1 MNPFSAIPEPWA
13 RVYDVVVMSG
23 IGALFGFLLQPWF
36 GVGMA
41 CGAVTGIL
49 LHWAGRID
57 ERPFWQHVLGPE
69 VVSNAA
75 TREERLEEEVWRL
88 KLKVAELLGQQAN
101 EGAAA
106 HGETGVKATLEG
118 PKVDAPDAGE

>member
-13 RVYDVVVMSG
+13 RVYAVVVTSG
-23 IGALFGFLLQPWF
+23 MGAVVAVFFQPWF
-36 GVGMA
+36 GVGVA
-41 CGAVTGIL
+41 CGAAISIL

-57 ERPFWQHVLGPE
+57 ERPFWQQVLGPE
-69 VVSNAA
+69 VVANAA

-88 KLKVAELLGQQAN
+88 KVKVAELLGQQAK

-106 HGETGVKATLEG
+106 PEETGVKATLE
-118 PKVDAPDAGE
+118 PPANPSGEET